1 MNLFIIKWMRAFPLP
16 EKTEKLLRENGE
28 SGSFWE
34 DRKDRHHCGID
45 LYAPE
50 DEPVIAIEDGEVI
63 DVDIMTS
70 PEMISYWNETYHIII
85 RNHSGLFC
93 KYGEL
98 GSPNVKTGDTV
109 EAGQVIGH
117 VGTVLNNKKIDG
129 NAPEYIQKL
138 KDNNPSMLHF
148 ELWEGEPVVEDRN
161 YLGGNWF
168 GEVRPEKLL
177 DPTEYLRDIQS
188 SKNK

>member
-1 MNLFIIKWMRAFPLP
+1 MRAFPLP

-50 DEPVIAIEDGEVI
+50 GEPVIAIEDGEVI

-98 GSPNVKTGDTV
+98 GSPNVKTGDIV

-148 ELWEGEPVVEDRN
+148 ELWEGEPVVEGRN

-168 GEVRPEKLL
+168 GDELPEKLL
-177 DPTEYLRDIQS
+177 DPTEYLRSIKS
-188 SKNK
+188 NENK

>member
-50 DEPVIAIEDGEVI
+50 GEPVIAIEDGEVI

-98 GSPNVKTGDTV
+98 GSPNVKTGDIV

-148 ELWEGEPVVEDRN
+148 ELWEGEPVVEGRN

-168 GEVRPEKLL
+168 GDELPEKLL
-177 DPTEYLRDIQS
+177 DPTEYLRSIKS
-188 SKNK
+188 NENK